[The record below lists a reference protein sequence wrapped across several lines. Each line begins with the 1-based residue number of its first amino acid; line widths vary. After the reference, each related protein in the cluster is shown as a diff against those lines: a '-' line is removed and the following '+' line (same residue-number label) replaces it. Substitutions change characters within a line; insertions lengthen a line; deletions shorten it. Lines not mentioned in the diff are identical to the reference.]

1 MIYLLKSPCWNP
13 NYVKYK
19 VGYTSNLD
27 RRIQQYEP
35 EISLVGTRP
44 GELMDEQILHRRM
57 RLIPGLIRIFRNE
70 WYVVNKDDLS
80 VRNAFHE
87 SKESVEIAV
96 WKTVTAQ
103 KDLPKDIFDYL
114 FPRYH
119 NIILPGSK
127 TLLRDSIRLNYIRLS
142 DESTS
147 TEIKEFFKKMSL
159 INRVSD
165 RLKYLC
171 EYQCTDDI
179 KSVILAQL
187 PDTDKVK
194 YLYQA
199 AGIERCKANS
209 YQPKRISEELGVK
222 FFSKSDIAR
231 EIYQTF
237 SVDQK
242 IPLSDAKSELSG
254 IYQRIGYDKT
264 PKATD
269 LKEFFEVK
277 EYMTTNKSTGKR
289 ISGYRL
295 IKKLL

>member
-1 MIYLLKSPCWNP
+1 
-13 NYVKYK
+13 
-19 VGYTSNLD
+19 
-27 RRIQQYEP
+27 
-35 EISLVGTRP
+35 
-44 GELMDEQILHRRM
+44 M

-96 WKTVTAQ
+96 WKTVTVQ

-119 NIILPGSK
+119 NIIPPDSK
-127 TLLRDSIRLNYIRLS
+127 TLIRDSIRLNYIRLS

-147 TEIKEFFKKMSL
+147 AEIKEFFKKMSL
-159 INRVSD
+159 ISRVSD

-171 EYQCTDDI
+171 EYQCTNDI
-179 KSVILAQL
+179 KSMILDQL

-194 YLYQA
+194 YLYTV
-199 AGIERCKANS
+199 AGPERCKANS
-209 YQPKRISEELGVK
+209 YAPKKILKELEVK
-222 FFSKSDIAR
+222 FFSRADIAKAVYTR
-231 EIYQTF
+231 FNEG
-237 SVDQK
+237 QK
-242 IPLSDAKSELSG
+242 ITLVDAKVTLSG

>member
-87 SKESVEIAV
+87 SRESVEIAV

-114 FPRYH
+114 FPKYH
-119 NIILPGSK
+119 SIILPGSK
-127 TLLRDSIRLNYIRLS
+127 TLLRDSIRLSYIRLS

-147 TEIKEFFKKMSL
+147 AEIKEFFKKMSL
-159 INRVSD
+159 ISRVSD

-171 EYQCTDDI
+171 EYKCTDEAR
-179 KSVILAQL
+179 SVILAQL

-194 YLYQA
+194 YFYQA
-199 AGIERCKANS
+199 LGPERCKANS
-209 YQPKRISEELGVK
+209 YSPSEISKELGVK
-222 FFSKSDIAR
+222 FFSKAEVAKEVYKEFNEGQKRSLSDIKQLLR
-231 EIYQTF
+231 SLYE
-237 SVDQK
+237 K
-242 IPLSDAKSELSG
+242 
-254 IYQRIGYDKT
+254 
-264 PKATD
+264 
-269 LKEFFEVK
+269 
-277 EYMTTNKSTGKR
+277 N
-289 ISGYRL
+289 RL
-295 IKKLL
+295 